1 MEQEDLMRMSKGRL
15 IVFSAPSGCGKGTM
29 LAEILKDEN
38 YCVSVSATTRSPR
51 EGEVDGVNYYF
62 MSKGDFLQRVADSEF
77 LEYAEYCD
85 NYYGT
90 LMSEVDGKLNEGKNV
105 ILEIEVQGALKIRE
119 KRPDALM
126 IFILPPSVSE
136 LRRRLK
142 KRGTETDEVIEQ
154 RVSQAAREIEV
165 APKYDYAIVND
176 ALEDAISDFFAV
188 MRAEKLKT
196 QFSENTI
203 NEVLK
208 NA

>member
-1 MEQEDLMRMSKGRL
+1 MRMSKGRL

-62 MSKGDFLQRVADSEF
+62 MSKGDFLQKVADSEF

-105 ILEIEVQGALKIRE
+105 ILEIEVQGAQKIRE

-154 RVSQAAREIEV
+154 RVSQAAREIKV
-165 APKYDYAIVND
+165 ASKYDYAIVND

>member
-1 MEQEDLMRMSKGRL
+1 MRMSKGRL

-90 LMSEVDGKLNEGKNV
+90 LMSEVDGRLNEGKNV

-165 APKYDYAIVND
+165 ASKYDYAIVND